1 MIILILNCRGFSI
14 HFQLFDW
21 STRTV
26 LARGDVDR
34 IELGDSF
41 IVMDVPGRDPYHLES
56 DCSSFAAAV
65 ALILSALTH
74 PLEGPLDRADQIA
87 AVGHRVVH
95 GGERF
100 TASVPITGKVIAAV
114 RAMEELAPLH
124 IPPNLAGIEGAMAIL
139 PAIPHVAVFDTAFHQ
154 AMPLH
159 AFLYPLP
166 WEWYEKHG
174 VRRYGFHG
182 ASHCYGA
189 RRGAALLGRDP
200 ARCNLITVH
209 IGNGT
214 SLCAVAG
221 GRSIDTSMG
230 LTPLEGTMMGT
241 RCGSIDPGIPPFMM
255 QEEQLSPRDLDRIL
269 NQRSGAVGITGL
281 QLDRP
286 AFLARAAAGDE
297 RCLLALEME
306 AYRLRKHI
314 GGYAAALGRLDAVVF
329 SAASGEGEWL
339 VREKTLAGMEQFGI
353 CLDHGRNRAAR
364 SADRE
369 ERISTDASPVAVYV
383 IPTEEEMVYAE
394 EVAALLSLA
403 TRTEPG
409 ILGG

>member
-21 STRTV
+21 STRTI

-41 IVMDVPGRDPYHLES
+41 IVMEVPGRDPYHLDS
-56 DCSSFAAAV
+56 DCSSFGAAV
-65 ALILSALTH
+65 ALILSTLTH
-74 PLEGPLDRADQIA
+74 PLEGPLDRVEQIA
-87 AVGHRVVH
+87 AVGHRVAH

-100 TASVPITGKVIAAV
+100 TSSVAIDDDVIAAV
-114 RAMEELAPLH
+114 QGFEEMAPLH
-124 IPPNLAGIEGAMAIL
+124 IPANLAGIEGAMATL
-139 PAIPHVAVFDTAFHQ
+139 PRTPHVAVFDSAFHQ
-154 AMPLH
+154 TMPLH
-159 AFLYPLP
+159 AYIYPLP
-166 WEWYEKHG
+166 WEWYEQHG

-182 ASHCYGA
+182 APHCYAA

-200 ARCNLITVH
+200 AQCNLVTVH

-214 SLCAVAG
+214 SLCAVEG

-255 QEEQLSPRDLDRIL
+255 QEEQLAPRDMDRIL
-269 NQRSGAVGITGL
+269 NQRSGAAGITGL
-281 QLDRP
+281 KLDRA

-306 AYRLRKHI
+306 AYRLKKHI
-314 GGYAAALGRLDAVVF
+314 GGYIAALGRLDAVVF
-329 SAASGEGEWL
+329 STASGEGEWL
-339 VREKTLAGMEQFGI
+339 VREKTLADMEIFGI
-353 CLDHGRNRAAR
+353 RLDRERNRAAR
-364 SADRE
+364 SVERE
-369 ERISTDASPVAVYV
+369 ERISADDSPVAVYV
-383 IPTEEEMVYAE
+383 VHTEEEMVYAE
-394 EVAALLSLA
+394 EVAALLNGA
-403 TRTEPG
+403 
-409 ILGG
+409 GG

>member
-41 IVMDVPGRDPYHLES
+41 ISMEVPGRDPYHLES
-56 DCSSFAAAV
+56 DCSSFGAAV
-65 ALILSALTH
+65 ALILATLTH
-74 PLEGPLDRADQIA
+74 PLEGPLSRVGQIT

-100 TASVPITGKVIAAV
+100 TATVPIDGKVIEAV

-124 IPPNLAGIEGAMAIL
+124 IPPNLAGIEGAMATL
-139 PAIPHVAVFDTAFHQ
+139 PGIPHVAVFDTAFHQ

-159 AFLYPLP
+159 AYLYPLP

-182 ASHCYGA
+182 ASHCHAA
-189 RRGAALLGRDP
+189 RRGAALLGREP
-200 ARCNLITVH
+200 ARCNLITIH
-209 IGNGT
+209 IGNGI
-214 SLCAVAG
+214 SLCAVEG

-269 NQRSGAVGITGL
+269 NQRSGSAGITGL
-281 QLDRP
+281 KLDRP
-286 AFLARAAAGDE
+286 AFLARAIAGDE

-314 GGYAAALGRLDAVVF
+314 GGYTAALGRLDAVVF
-329 SAASGEGEWL
+329 SAASGEGEWFM
-339 VREKTLAGMEQFGI
+339 REKTLADMACFGI
-353 CLDHGRNRAAR
+353 RLDRERNRTAR
-364 SADRE
+364 SVDRE
-369 ERISTDASPVAVYV
+369 ERVSADDSPVAVYV
-383 IPTEEEMVYAE
+383 IPTDEEMVYAE
-394 EVAALLSLA
+394 EVAALLNG
-403 TRTEPG
+403 RG
-409 ILGG
+409 

>member
-21 STRTV
+21 STRTI

-41 IVMDVPGRDPYHLES
+41 IVMEVPGRDPYHLDS
-56 DCSSFAAAV
+56 DCSSFGAAV
-65 ALILSALTH
+65 ALILSTLTH
-74 PLEGPLDRADQIA
+74 PLEGPLDRVEQIA
-87 AVGHRVVH
+87 AVGHRVAH

-100 TASVPITGKVIAAV
+100 TSSVTINEEIIAAV
-114 RAMEELAPLH
+114 RGFEELAPLH
-124 IPPNLAGIEGAMAIL
+124 IPANLAGIEGAMATL
-139 PAIPHVAVFDTAFHQ
+139 PRTPHVAVFDSAFHQ
-154 AMPLH
+154 TMPLH
-159 AFLYPLP
+159 AYIYPLP

-182 ASHCYGA
+182 APHCYA
-189 RRGAALLGRDP
+189 AQRGAALLGRDP
-200 ARCNLITVH
+200 AACNLVTVH

-214 SLCAVAG
+214 SLCAVEG

-255 QEEQLSPRDLDRIL
+255 QEEQLAPRDMDRIL
-269 NQRSGAVGITGL
+269 NQRSGAAGITGL
-281 QLDRP
+281 KLDRA
-286 AFLARAAAGDE
+286 AFLARAAEGNE

-306 AYRLRKHI
+306 AYRLKKHI

-329 SAASGEGEWL
+329 STASGEGEWL
-339 VREKTLAGMEQFGI
+339 VREKTLADMEIFGI
-353 CLDHGRNRAAR
+353 RLDRERNRAAR
-364 SADRE
+364 SVERE
-369 ERISTDASPVAVYV
+369 ERISADDSPVAVYV
-383 IPTEEEMVYAE
+383 VHTEEEMVYAE
-394 EVAALLSLA
+394 EVAALLNGA
-403 TRTEPG
+403 
-409 ILGG
+409 GG

>member
-41 IVMDVPGRDPYHLES
+41 IVMEVPGRDPYHLES

-74 PLEGPLDRADQIA
+74 PLEGPLDRADQIT
-87 AVGHRVVH
+87 AVGHRIVH
-95 GGERF
+95 GGEQF

-139 PAIPHVAVFDTAFHQ
+139 PAIPHVAIFDTAFHQ

-230 LTPLEGTMMGT
+230 LTPLEGTMMET

-281 QLDRP
+281 RLERG

-306 AYRLRKHI
+306 TYRLRKHI
-314 GGYAAALGRLDAVVF
+314 GSYAAALGRLDAVVF

-339 VREKTLAGMEQFGI
+339 VREKTLSPLEQFGI
-353 CLDHGRNRAAR
+353 CLDHERNRAAR
-364 SADRE
+364 STDRE
-369 ERISTDASPVAVYV
+369 ERISTDESPVAVYV
-383 IPTEEEMVYAE
+383 VPTAEEMVYAE